1 MKNILLIFFF
11 SFSCVYLYGQAPK
24 LNKVSHRALNNY
36 IVFINEVVHASNI
49 MHQDFETVNRQF
61 HLYLDNKKD
70 SIIYE
75 KLEVLNN
82 YDYFAYLPKDL
93 LQNIYNDNLFL
104 PYQKKKK
111 PLELTL
117 NINEIILELDSLR
130 GELAIYTKNQ
140 YYKTDVNLEKG
151 YKLLQ
156 RVEVLYLDLFALE
169 EKVYWSLEN
178 ILSDYQIEVHQPTH
192 HQVIQ
197 LMAPTIKSSRALIKT
212 LKTDDIPSNLEQK
225 CTNLE
230 RCIQNLEQNRD
241 QLLQQ
246 IPKIENS
253 NFCTHRQYD
262 QLLYKAKELLAA
274 AKAWKQGTVPSK
286 YTNLFHQPH
295 HYLFNFDWLGI
306 YNRYDNGISSIFNQ
320 YISSTKEFQL
330 ATYEIPPIFEVIQ
343 FEKEPIHNNTDPLQD
358 TSSSLE
364 NFASNNLIFLLDVSA
379 SMDQENKLP
388 LLKESLSDLLELM
401 RIEDKIT
408 IITYS
413 GRAKVV
419 LPPTSAEHKDEI
431 ITIINSISSKNSSDV
446 DKGLTLAYESA
457 ASSFIP
463 NGNNRII
470 IATDGSFNIKG
481 KTQKLIK
488 KNTRNDI
495 YLSAFY
501 FSPKEYPHVKEN
513 LQNLVVLGGGRY
525 CYVEKVNAQKIL
537 LQEAQSVRKKQK
549 SN

>member
-24 LNKVSHRALNNY
+24 LNKVTHRALNNY
-36 IVFINEVVHASNI
+36 VVFINEVVHASNI
-49 MHQDFETVNRQF
+49 MYQDFESVNRQF
-61 HLYLDNKKD
+61 HLYLDNQKD
-70 SIIYE
+70 SIVYE

-82 YDYFAYLPKDL
+82 YEYFAYLPKDL
-93 LQNIYNDNLFL
+93 LQKIYNDNLFL
-104 PYQKKKK
+104 PYKKKKK

-117 NINEIILELDSLR
+117 NINEIIIELDSLR
-130 GELAIYTKNQ
+130 GKLALYSKNQ
-140 YYKTDVNLEKG
+140 DYKTDVNLEKG
-151 YKLLQ
+151 YELLQ
-156 RVEVLYLDLFALE
+156 RVEVLYLDLFSLE

-178 ILSDYQIEVHQPTH
+178 ILEDYKMPESSSAH
-192 HQVIQ
+192 HQVLQ
-197 LMAPTIKSSRALIKT
+197 LMNPMIQSSKALIKT
-212 LKTDDIPSNLEQK
+212 LKTEEVQENLGQK
-225 CTNLE
+225 CNNLKSS
-230 RCIQNLEQNRD
+230 IQDLEQNRNR
-241 QLLQQ
+241 LLQG
-246 IPKIENS
+246 IPEMPS
-253 NFCTHRQYD
+253 SAFCTHKQYD
-262 QLLYKAKELLAA
+262 QLLAKAKELLTAA
-274 AKAWKQGTVPSK
+274 QAWEKGEFPSE
-286 YTNLFHQPH
+286 YSNLFHKPH

-306 YNRYDNGISSIFNQ
+306 YNRYGNGMSAIFNQ
-320 YISSTKEFQL
+320 YINSSKELQL
-330 ATYEIPPIFEVIQ
+330 ATYEIPPLFEVVE
-343 FEKEPIHNNTDPLQD
+343 FEKKSANDDNDPLQD
-358 TSSSLE
+358 GAPSLE

-413 GRAKVV
+413 GRAKVI

-431 ITIINSISSKNSSDV
+431 ITVINSISSKNSSDV

-457 ASSFIP
+457 TSSFIP

-470 IATDGSFNIKG
+470 IATDGSFNIRE

-501 FSPKEYPHVKEN
+501 FSPKEYPHVKES
-513 LQNLVVLGGGRY
+513 LQTLVGLGGGRY